1 MSKPVFSWPA
11 RVYYEDT
18 DATGVVYHANYLRY
32 FERARTEWLRALGV
46 SQQSLR
52 SDSGVV
58 FTLANFEVDYLRP
71 ARLDD
76 DLLVTVV
83 VEHLRRASLTFSQ
96 TVHLRDAPD
105 ALLARARAR
114 VGCVDQH
121 SFRPCPLPDDL
132 VRKVSNGVS
141 V

>member
-1 MSKPVFSWPA
+1 VTKPLFTWPI

-52 SDSGVV
+52 AESGVV
-58 FTLANFEVDYLRP
+58 FTLANLEVDYLLP

-76 DLLVTVV
+76 ELLVTVA

-96 TVHLRDAPD
+96 TVQTGGGAG

-114 VGCVDQH
+114 VGCVDQN
-121 SFRPCPLPDDL
+121 SFRPCPLPDDF
-132 VRKVSNGVS
+132 VQKVSNGVS

>member
-1 MSKPVFSWPA
+1 MTKPLFQWPA

-52 SDSGVV
+52 AESGVV
-58 FTLANFEVDYLRP
+58 FTLANLEVDYLRP

-76 DLLVTVV
+76 DLVITVS
-83 VEHLRRASLTFSQ
+83 VEHLRRASLTFVQ
-96 TVHLRDAPD
+96 AVHLKSDPDAP
-105 ALLARARAR
+105 LARARAR
-114 VGCVDQH
+114 VACVDEH
-121 SFRPCPLPDDL
+121 GFRPCPLPDDF
-132 VRKVSNGVS
+132 VQKVSNGV
-141 V
+141 

>member
-1 MSKPVFSWPA
+1 MSKPVFTWPV

-46 SQQSLR
+46 AQQELR
-52 SDSGVV
+52 GQSGVV
-58 FTLANFEVDYLRP
+58 FTLANLEVDYLRP

-76 DLLVTVV
+76 DLLVTVA

-96 TVHLRDAPD
+96 AVHLRNDPDAP
-105 ALLARARAR
+105 LARARAR
-114 VGCVDQH
+114 VACVDEH
-121 SFRPCPLPDDL
+121 GFRPCPLPDDF
-132 VRKVSNGVS
+132 VQKVSNGVFA
-141 V
+141 